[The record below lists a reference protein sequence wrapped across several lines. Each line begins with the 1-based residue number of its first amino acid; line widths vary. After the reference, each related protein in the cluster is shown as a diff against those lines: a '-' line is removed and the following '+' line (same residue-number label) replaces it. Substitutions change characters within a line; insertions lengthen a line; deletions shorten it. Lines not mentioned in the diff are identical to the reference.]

1 MKSRLRRHLKIRKRI
16 IGTEQRPRLSVFRSN
31 QHIIAQVID
40 DSTGKT
46 IVAASDLG
54 LKGTK
59 LQRALEVGQKIA
71 KLAVAKKIKV
81 IVFDRGGFLY
91 HWRVSELAKGAREGG
106 LEF

>member
-91 HWRVSELAKGAREGG
+91 HGRVSELAKGAREGG